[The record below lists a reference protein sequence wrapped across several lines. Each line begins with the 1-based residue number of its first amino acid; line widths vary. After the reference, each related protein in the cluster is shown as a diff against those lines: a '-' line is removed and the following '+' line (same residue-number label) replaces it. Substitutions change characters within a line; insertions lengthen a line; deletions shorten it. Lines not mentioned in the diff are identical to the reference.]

1 LADTSESGLVLMQRI
16 NLAVNGKPYQVEAG
30 ADTPLF
36 WGLRD
41 TLGLSGTKLGCGM
54 GLCGACKVHLHGDA
68 VRSSSQTPVGCVG
81 DRQVTAIEG
90 LSTDRSQPVL
100 RGWIADKVQKGSYCQ
115 PGQIMQ
121 AASLP
126 AKKPLPSKKE
136 IDEAMNAKFA
146 AAVPIREFAGPSTAR
161 RERLLDD
168 A

>member
-1 LADTSESGLVLMQRI
+1 
-16 NLAVNGKPYQVEAG
+16 
-30 ADTPLF
+30 
-36 WGLRD
+36 
-41 TLGLSGTKLGCGM
+41 
-54 GLCGACKVHLHGDA
+54 
-68 VRSSSQTPVGCVG
+68 
-81 DRQVTAIEG
+81 
-90 LSTDRSQPVL
+90 
-100 RGWIADKVQKGSYCQ
+100 
-115 PGQIMQ
+115 MQ